1 MTQDDAHRAGPDPT
15 PSPGGEAPRQP
26 GHPPL
31 PSYGAPGS
39 TGAGATAQHGSAGQP
54 EYGAPPGF
62 GSQPGYGG
70 QLPYG
75 QPYGPPPGYGG
86 QPGYGVPGYGL
97 PPGYGYPRPTNTLAI
112 LALVMAFVFSPVGLV
127 LGIVAR
133 RQIRQTHEQG
143 DGLALAGIIIGGI
156 GTALAVLGFLFF
168 FLALAAAGSSGAF
181 AP

>member
-15 PSPGGEAPRQP
+15 PSPGAEASRQP

-31 PSYGAPGS
+31 PSYGVPGS
-39 TGAGATAQHGSAGQP
+39 AGAGATAEHGAAGQP
-54 EYGAPPGF
+54 GYGAQPGF
-62 GSQPGYGG
+62 GGPPGYGG
-70 QLPYG
+70 QPPYG
-75 QPYGPPPGYGG
+75 QPAYGPPPGYGG
-86 QPGYGVPGYGL
+86 PPGYGVPGYGF

-112 LALVMAFVFSPVGLV
+112 LSLVMAFVFSPVGLV

-133 RQIRQTHEQG
+133 RQIRQTGEQG

-156 GTALAVLGFLFF
+156 ATALAVLAFVFF
-168 FLALAAAGSSGAF
+168 FIALASVGSVDF

>member
-15 PSPGGEAPRQP
+15 PSPGAEASRQP

-31 PSYGAPGS
+31 PSCGAPGS
-39 TGAGATAQHGSAGQP
+39 TGAGATAEHGAAGQP
-54 EYGAPPGF
+54 GYGTPPGF
-62 GSQPGYGG
+62 GG
-70 QLPYG
+70 
-75 QPYGPPPGYGG
+75 PPGYGG
-86 QPGYGVPGYGL
+86 QPPYGQPAYGPPPGYGVPGYGF

-112 LALVMAFVFSPVGLV
+112 LSLVMAFVFSPVGLV

-133 RQIRQTHEQG
+133 RQIRQTGEQG
-143 DGLALAGIIIGGI
+143 DGLALAGIIVGGI

>member
-1 MTQDDAHRAGPDPT
+1 MTLDDAHRAGPDPS
-15 PSPGGEAPRQP
+15 PSPGGEASRQP
-26 GHPPL
+26 GLPPL

-39 TGAGATAQHGSAGQP
+39 AGADAMAEHGAAGQP
-54 EYGAPPGF
+54 GYGTPPGF
-62 GSQPGYGG
+62 GG
-70 QLPYG
+70 
-75 QPYGPPPGYGG
+75 PPGYGG
-86 QPGYGVPGYGL
+86 QPPYGQPAYGPPPGYGVPGYGVPGYGF

-112 LALVMAFVFSPVGLV
+112 LSLVMAFVFSPVGLV

-133 RQIRQTHEQG
+133 RQIRQTGEQG
-143 DGLALAGIIIGGI
+143 DGLALAGIIVGGI

>member
-15 PSPGGEAPRQP
+15 PSPGAEASRQP

-39 TGAGATAQHGSAGQP
+39 AGAGATAEHGAAG
-54 EYGAPPGF
+54 
-62 GSQPGYGG
+62 QPGYGA
-70 QLPYG
+70 
-75 QPYGPPPGYGG
+75 QPGFGGPPGYGG
-86 QPGYGVPGYGL
+86 QPPYGQPAYGPPPGYGVPGYGVPGYGF

-112 LALVMAFVFSPVGLV
+112 LSLVMAFVFSPVGLV

-133 RQIRQTHEQG
+133 RQIRQTGEQG
-143 DGLALAGIIIGGI
+143 DGLALAGIIVGGI